1 MLDLLEKVQGKK
13 NYFFTGIPSASDK
26 YNTFFF
32 KKSFIF
38 YVSVHLQE
46 EGYCCV
52 QYEVCQDTIAILP
65 GRFTM
70 IKQFKKK

>member
-32 KKSFIF
+32 KKKVLFFTSLCICRKKATV
-38 YVSVHLQE
+38 VSNTKFVR
-46 EGYCCV
+46 
-52 QYEVCQDTIAILP
+52 IP
-65 GRFTM
+65 
-70 IKQFKKK
+70 